1 MATVAGMCAQAR
13 TKYADFSE
21 SHIEVI
27 QDEVISVGE
36 MYRLTNAGDGRAKGD
51 LEPQQRQEL
60 LNLMTELC
68 QMQQEAT
75 CRSKA
80 LEAVE
85 VASASRRDQA
95 EVDLEQ
101 VDLPA
106 LYQQEV
112 DKAMEKRKP
121 LDQEKYMKH
130 FEKKLGGSGASA
142 AADDEDSDDDIE
154 VETAPGGDPDREFK
168 CPLSGYFQWLEDPV
182 RNAGCNGSRACVYS
196 KAGITAHVRKGA
208 NAGHQ
213 FPRCPI
219 QGCNAYIKDLNDLQV
234 DRDMAKKVKQAK
246 RSAERRE
253 AAAAADEDDDAVDMT
268 QD

>member
-1 MATVAGMCAQAR
+1 MASVAGMCAQAR
-13 TKYADFSE
+13 TKYAEFND
-21 SHIEVI
+21 SHLEVI
-27 QDEVISVGE
+27 QDEVIAVGE
-36 MYRLTNAGDGRAKGD
+36 MYRLASAGDGRAKGD
-51 LEPQQRQEL
+51 LEPQQRKEL

-68 QMQQEAT
+68 QMQQEAA

-80 LEAVE
+80 LEVVE
-85 VASASRRDQA
+85 AASAVRRDQV
-95 EVDLEQ
+95 EVE

-112 DKAMEKRKP
+112 AKAMEKRKP
-121 LDQEKYMKH
+121 LEQEKMMKH
-130 FEKKLGGSGASA
+130 FEKKLGGTGANA

-154 VETAPGGDPDREFK
+154 VEMAPGGDQDREFK

-182 RNAGCNGSRACVYS
+182 RNAGCKGSRPCVYS
-196 KAGITAHVRKGA
+196 KAAITAHFRKGA
-208 NAGHQ
+208 NQGHQ

-219 QGCNAYIKDLNDLQV
+219 QGCNAFIKDLKDLEA

-246 RSAERRE
+246 RSFERRE
-253 AAAAADEDDDAVDMT
+253 AAAADDDDDAVDMT